1 MAVSIR
7 TSYEV
12 EQRSDEWHAL
22 RLGTVTASTVGR
34 LLTPTLRVAD
44 NDTSRATLMTLAAER
59 ATGWSDWTPTTT
71 DMLRGVLDEPLARDL
86 YASTVRAP
94 VTTAGF
100 ITYEDPGIRIGYSPD
115 GLVGDDG
122 IIEIKSRRPRTQMST
137 ILAGTTPDDCMAQMQ
152 CGLLVTGRAWCDY
165 VSYAGGMPLWV
176 CRVYPEPRWHE
187 AILAAAAAAEET
199 VTTLVATYRDAVRG
213 LPVAE
218 RIDHF
223 AEIEV

>member
-1 MAVSIR
+1 MAV
-7 TSYEV
+7 TVTYHEV

-44 NDTSRATLMTLAAER
+44 NETSRATLMVLAAER

-71 DMLRGVLDEPLARDL
+71 DMMRGVLDEPLAREL
-86 YASTVRAP
+86 YAQHRAP

-122 IIEIKSRRPRTQMST
+122 LIEIKSRRPRTQMST

-165 VSYAGGMPLWV
+165 VSYCSGMPLWV
-176 CRVYPEPRWHE
+176 KRVYPDPKWHE
-187 AILAAAAAAEET
+187 SILAAAAAAEET
-199 VTTLVATYRDAVRG
+199 IATLLNTYRDAVRG

>member
-1 MAVSIR
+1 VAV
-7 TSYEV
+7 TVTYHEV

-44 NDTSRATLMTLAAER
+44 NDTARATLMILAAER

-86 YASTVRAP
+86 YAQHRAP

-100 ITYEDPGIRIGYSPD
+100 VTYEDAGVRIGYSPD

-122 IIEIKSRRPRTQMST
+122 LIEIKSRRPRTQMAT
-137 ILAGTTPDDCMAQMQ
+137 ILAGAAPDDCMAQMQ
-152 CGLLVTGRAWCDY
+152 CGLLVTGRSWCDY
-165 VSYAGGMPLWV
+165 VSYAGGMALFV
-176 CRVYPEPRWHE
+176 TRITADPRWHA
-187 AILAAAAAAEET
+187 AILAAATAAEET
-199 VTTLVATYRDAVRG
+199 IATLVASYRDAVRG